1 MYVDYVRFFQKESY
15 DENVTKPEKVF
26 NMREA
31 DETGNFVHNGDFA
44 EAEDLLDEEEWRFL
58 LFNDG
63 EGEARIE
70 DGEIIITT
78 TAEGT
83 EDYSVQLVQ
92 AEMPMYEGASY
103 KLTFDAYADEER
115 TMKVA
120 VTAPNNNWIRYLNDT
135 RVSLTPE
142 KKTYEYEFDMLSG
155 DDDFGRVEFN
165 MGNADSMATI
175 HITNVRLEK
184 VE

>member
-1 MYVDYVRFFQKESY
+1 
-15 DENVTKPEKVF
+15 
-26 NMREA
+26 
-31 DETGNFVHNGDFA
+31 
-44 EAEDLLDEEEWRFL
+44 
-58 LFNDG
+58 
-63 EGEARIE
+63 
-70 DGEIIITT
+70 
-78 TAEGT
+78 
-83 EDYSVQLVQ
+83 
-92 AEMPMYEGASY
+92 
-103 KLTFDAYADEER
+103 
-115 TMKVA
+115 MKVA

-135 RVSLTPE
+135 RVSLSTE